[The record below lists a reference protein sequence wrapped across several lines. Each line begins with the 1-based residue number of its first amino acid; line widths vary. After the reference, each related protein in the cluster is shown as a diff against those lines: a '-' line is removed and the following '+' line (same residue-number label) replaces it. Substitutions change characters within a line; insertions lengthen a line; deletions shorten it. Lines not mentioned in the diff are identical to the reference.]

1 MKKGLGISK
10 EEPYDPYNAY
20 YVSINY
26 KNGKKYIV
34 HEHEMDG
41 IHQCKTEIDNAN
53 YVCGDTDDNIT
64 FVFNRLVDTDN
75 IQSVTVNE
83 TEYTLK

>member
-1 MKKGLGISK
+1 
-10 EEPYDPYNAY
+10 
-20 YVSINY
+20 
-26 KNGKKYIV
+26 
-34 HEHEMDG
+34 MDG